1 MTDTSTTL
9 KDLILDRD
17 DDLRD
22 LLHVLLRRANL
33 RQMWLLFIDEHGRL
47 GDPLMPMDDYPEDPH
62 EDVEVDDLGRVDQA
76 HLLMHRSGM
85 LLEATGNASV
95 VLVWER
101 VGPSTLD
108 EDDRAWASAMADAAS
123 TLEVPLRAQFLLHNR
138 GIRQLHPDD
147 YL

>member
-1 MTDTSTTL
+1 MIDANTTL
-9 KDLILDRD
+9 KDLVLDHD

-22 LLHVLLRRANL
+22 LLQVLLRQANL
-33 RQMWLLFIDEHGRL
+33 RQMWLMFIDEHGRL

-62 EDVEVDDLGRVDQA
+62 EEVEVDDLGRVDQA

-85 LLEATGNASV
+85 LREATGNASV

-123 TLEVPLRAQFLLHNR
+123 SLGVPLRAQFLLHNR

>member
-1 MTDTSTTL
+1 MTDTNTTL
-9 KDLILDRD
+9 RELVLDHD

-22 LLHVLLRRANL
+22 LLQVLLRQANL
-33 RQMWLLFIDEHGRL
+33 RQMWLMFIDEHGRL
-47 GDPLMPMDDYPEDPH
+47 GDPLMPMNDYPDDPH
-62 EDVEVDDLGRVDQA
+62 EEVEVDDLGLVDQA
-76 HLLMHRSGM
+76 HLLMHRSG
-85 LLEATGNASV
+85 LLREATGNASV

-123 TLEVPLRAQFLLHNR
+123 SLAVPLRAQFLLHNR
-138 GIRQLHPDD
+138 GVRQLHPDD

>member
-1 MTDTSTTL
+1 MTDANSTL

-22 LLHVLLRRANL
+22 LLHVLLRQANL

-47 GDPLMPMDDYPEDPH
+47 GDPLMPMNDYPDDPH
-62 EDVEVDDLGRVDQA
+62 EEVEVDDLGAVDQA
-76 HLLMHRSGM
+76 HLLMHRSG
-85 LLEATGNASV
+85 LLREATGNASL

-108 EDDRAWASAMADAAS
+108 DDDRAWASAMADAAVS
-123 TLEVPLRAQFLLHNR
+123 LGVPLRAQFLLHNR
-138 GIRQLHPDD
+138 GIRQIHADD
-147 YL
+147 WM

>member
-108 EDDRAWASAMADAAS
+108 DDDRAWAGAMADAAAS
-123 TLEVPLRAQFLLHNR
+123 LGVPLRAQFLLHNR
-138 GIRQLHPDD
+138 GIRQLHADD
-147 YL
+147 WI

>member
-22 LLHVLLRRANL
+22 LLHVLLRRATL

-108 EDDRAWASAMADAAS
+108 DDDRAWAGAMADAAVS
-123 TLEVPLRAQFLLHNR
+123 LGVPLRAQFLLHNR
-138 GIRQLHPDD
+138 GIRQLHADD
-147 YL
+147 WI

>member
-1 MTDTSTTL
+1 MTDANTTL
-9 KDLILDRD
+9 KDLVLDRD

-22 LLHVLLRRANL
+22 LLHVLLRQANL
-33 RQMWLLFIDEHGRL
+33 HQMWLLFIDEHGRL
-47 GDPLMPMDDYPEDPH
+47 GDPLMPMDDYPDDPH
-62 EDVEVDDLGRVDQA
+62 EEVEVDDLGRVDQA

-108 EDDRAWASAMADAAS
+108 DENRAWARAMAAAA
-123 TLEVPLRAQFLLHNR
+123 TVLGVPLRAQFLLYNR
-138 GIRQLHPDD
+138 GIRQLHADD

>member
-1 MTDTSTTL
+1 MTDANTTL
-9 KDLILDRD
+9 RDLVLDHD

-22 LLHVLLRRANL
+22 LLQVLLRQANR

-47 GDPLMPMDDYPEDPH
+47 GDPLIPMDDYPDDPH
-62 EDVEVDDLGRVDQA
+62 EEVAVDDLGGVDQA
-76 HLLMHRSGM
+76 HLLMHRGGM
-85 LLEATGNASV
+85 LCEATGNESV

-101 VGPSTLD
+101 VGPSTVD
-108 EDDRAWASAMADAAS
+108 EDDRAWASAMADAAAA
-123 TLEVPLRAQFLLHNR
+123 LGVPLRAQFLLHNR

>member
-108 EDDRAWASAMADAAS
+108 DDDRAWAGAMADAAVS
-123 TLEVPLRAQFLLHNR
+123 LGVPLRAQFLLHNR
-138 GIRQLHPDD
+138 GIRQLHADD
-147 YL
+147 WI

>member
-1 MTDTSTTL
+1 MTDANTTL
-9 KDLILDRD
+9 KDLILDHD

-22 LLHVLLRRANL
+22 LLQVLLRQANR
-33 RQMWLLFIDEHGRL
+33 RQMWLMFIDEYGRL

-62 EDVEVDDLGRVDQA
+62 EEVEVDDLGPVDQA

-85 LLEATGNASV
+85 LREATGNASV

-123 TLEVPLRAQFLLHNR
+123 SLGVPLRAQFLLHNR